1 MQRCVFFVCS
11 VLYTLMCMMGKFN
24 GLVCIGQV
32 VRMGFGCYVL
42 LILMKDDVITK
53 TLIRV
58 EEK

>member
-1 MQRCVFFVCS
+1 MFLFGEV
-11 VLYTLMCMMGKFN
+11 Y

-53 TLIRV
+53 PLIRV